1 MTDRFSTAPVN
12 PAPFHTTGERR
23 TEFDDSKWLRDWHR
37 RQGEALAMTDLD
49 AIYCESLND
58 EPRALIE
65 YKHFSP
71 RQLVETN
78 ALRQFRN
85 LANFALLPAYIVFY
99 NHLPDFIVRPFNDI
113 AVDQIGG
120 SGDRKWSERDFV
132 TWLHRLRGLELP
144 ACWPRCEEGKR

>member
-1 MTDRFSTAPVN
+1 MTNQVIKLPGAP
-12 PAPFHTTGERR
+12 AAFHTTGERR

-37 RQGEALAMTDLD
+37 RQGAALAMTDLD

-71 RQLVETN
+71 RQH
-78 ALRQFRN
+78 

-99 NHLPDFIVRPFNDI
+99 NHIPDFIVRPFNDI

-120 SGDRKWSERDFV
+120 SGDRKWNERDFV

-144 ACWPRCEEGKR
+144 ACWPRCDEGKR